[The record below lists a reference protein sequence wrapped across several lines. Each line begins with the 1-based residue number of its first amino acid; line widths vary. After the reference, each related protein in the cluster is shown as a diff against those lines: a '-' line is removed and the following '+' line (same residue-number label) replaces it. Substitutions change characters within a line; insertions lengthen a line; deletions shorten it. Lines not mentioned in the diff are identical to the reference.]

1 MGPEITSW
9 FWFFVCFQV
18 CSCLRFNWLQSVG
31 KGSKADYLWLTVKS
45 GYKKGS
51 IILEMLGRK
60 MWWGEGG
67 GVCVCTNVFSCTR
80 WNQSFAVSAVWFKLK
95 INPLTFT
102 VSNHLQMDHQL
113 YFFLFFLL
121 SGWRGAFFLK
131 KKKKGCLFMQLG
143 LLKGSEA
150 NLIKNSTWLNS
161 AKSYKQKKV

>member
-113 YFFLFFLL
+113 YFFFFFTF
-121 SGWRGAFFLK
+121 GVKGGFFLK
-131 KKKKGCLFMQLG
+131 KKKKVVCSCSWGFWKAQKPIWLKTALG
-143 LLKGSEA
+143 
-150 NLIKNSTWLNS
+150 
-161 AKSYKQKKV
+161 